1 VIPGPTD
8 PRVRAG
14 RATSTRGLRLSGGAL
29 FLGVALLV
37 AACGSTAPSAAGTAG
52 VSGAPGA
59 SGGGAPGTAATPS
72 SAVAASLPAN
82 RLTAA
87 FTAMGGGY
95 TYETT
100 VTIDGKVASTAKG
113 RWVGGSSEFVITTG
127 GQSVTYRAVPPKAW
141 VEKPG
146 AKWVEV
152 TGQPPGA
159 GPLAVLAA
167 AVGTRVV
174 SDAADALVLDA
185 SYAAAALGLPG
196 KDTVTVRMTV
206 AGNGSVTATYMTAT
220 ASGQAASSTVLIPAT
235 GLKPVVAP

>member
-14 RATSTRGLRLSGGAL
+14 RSTSIRGLRLSGGAL

-37 AACGSTAPSAAGTAG
+37 AACGSTAPSAAGT
-52 VSGAPGA
+52 PGA
-59 SGGGAPGTAATPS
+59 SGGGTPTTPAAPS
-72 SAVAASLPAN
+72 SAAAASLPAD

-159 GPLAVLAA
+159 GPLATLEAPL
-167 AVGTRVV
+167 GTQVV
-174 SDAADALVLDA
+174 SDAADALVIDA
-185 SYAAAALGLPG
+185 SYAPAALGLPG
-196 KDTVTVRMTV
+196 KDAVTVRMSV
-206 AGNGSVTATYMTAT
+206 AGDGSVTATYTT
-220 ASGQAASSTVLIPAT
+220 TTSSGQAASSTVLVPSA